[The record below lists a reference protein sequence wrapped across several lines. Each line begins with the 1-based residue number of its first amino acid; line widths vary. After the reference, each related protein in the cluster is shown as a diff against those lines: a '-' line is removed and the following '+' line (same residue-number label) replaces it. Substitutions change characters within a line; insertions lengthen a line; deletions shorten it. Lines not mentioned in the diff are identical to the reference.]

1 MIIYIALVTAIAL
14 VVAFFVF
21 RCRRLKKGGSV
32 PSYGIQTFDHN
43 GNVIFDST
51 MPRLRLIGEYI
62 VSAKSEM
69 FFTYSIKDTERLVG
83 WLLPIDKAPTAQWE
97 VFLRVENKKITCSP
111 ALNGIKNPHQYK
123 LIIGVY

>member
-14 VVAFFVF
+14 AVAFFVF
-21 RCRRLKKGGSV
+21 RLRGQKKGGGV
-32 PSYGIQTFDHN
+32 PSYGIQTFDQN
-43 GNVIFDST
+43 GGVIFDST

-62 VSAKSEM
+62 VSAKSETV
-69 FFTYSIKDTERLVG
+69 FTYPIKDTERLVG
-83 WLLPIDKAPTAQWE
+83 WLLPIDKAPAARWQ
-97 VFLRVENKKITCSP
+97 VFLRVEDKKITCSP